1 MIGSRPFS
9 KSGVGPLSGGD
20 GSLSAFFDSRFVVQS
35 GFPREPEERLTM
47 FGFGM
52 PEMILVLIIAL
63 VVVGPSKLP
72 QLGQA
77 LGSSI
82 RNFKKATAGED
93 VVKLNDE
100 ETKSK

>member
-1 MIGSRPFS
+1 
-9 KSGVGPLSGGD
+9 
-20 GSLSAFFDSRFVVQS
+20 
-35 GFPREPEERLTM
+35 M

-100 ETKSK
+100 EPKSK

>member
-1 MIGSRPFS
+1 
-9 KSGVGPLSGGD
+9 
-20 GSLSAFFDSRFVVQS
+20 
-35 GFPREPEERLTM
+35 M

-52 PEMILVLIIAL
+52 PEMIIVLVIAL

-82 RNFKKATAGED
+82 RNFKKASTGED
-93 VVKLNDE
+93 VVQLNE
-100 ETKSK
+100 EPKA